1 MVKII
6 HLQHLTKE
14 HLDKW
19 KQNGCLHLSCDQL
32 YNSEIKQNL
41 IDWVEEVQNLPETKY
56 KWMRYYEQSLK
67 NGSRILNR
75 VENFLPYHEK
85 LNELLNGKWMLGI
98 VSQLFEE
105 PAILFKDKIN
115 FKLPGGEG
123 FKPHQDAQAGWD
135 RYGQTLHISVAV
147 CIDEAT
153 TENGCL
159 EIALGEH
166 NKGLIGPMFQEIPN
180 DVVEKLDWVTFEMKP
195 GDILIFD
202 SYTPHRSGPNLT
214 DKTRRIIFLTFSKL
228 SEGDYRAKYFEDKRK
243 SFPPDIEREDGK
255 TYRYKI

>member
-1 MVKII
+1 MIQLK
-6 HLQHLTKE
+6 QFTKE
-14 HLDKW
+14 HLEKW
-19 KQNGCLHLSCDQL
+19 KQDGCLYLPREEL

-41 IDWVEEVQNLPETKY
+41 IDWVNEVQNLPEEKG
-56 KWMRYYEQSLK
+56 KWMKYYEKSLK
-67 NGSRILNR
+67 DGSRILNR

-85 LNELLNGKWMLGI
+85 LNNLLNGEWMLRL

-105 PAILFKDKIN
+105 PATLFKDKIN

-135 RYGQTLHISVAV
+135 GYGQTLHISVAV

-153 TENGCL
+153 PANGCL
-159 EIALGEH
+159 ECVLGEH
-166 NKGLIGPMFQEIPN
+166 KKGLQGPMFKELPQE
-180 DVVEKLDWVTFEMKP
+180 VVEKWDWVSFKMKP
-195 GDILIFD
+195 GDIIIFD

-214 DKTRRIIFLTFSKL
+214 DTTRRMVFLTFSKR

-243 SFPPDIEREDGK
+243 TFPPDIERKPGVN
-255 TYRYKI
+255 YSYKI

>member
-1 MVKII
+1 MIY
-6 HLQHLTKE
+6 LQQLTKE
-14 HLDKW
+14 HLEKW
-19 KQNGCLHLSCDQL
+19 KQDGCLYLPCEQL

-41 IDWVEEVQNLPETKY
+41 IDWVEEVQNLPETTG
-56 KWMRYYEQSLK
+56 KWMKYYEKSLK
-67 NGSRILNR
+67 DGSRILNR

-85 LNELLNGKWMLGI
+85 LNKFLNGKWMLGI

-105 PAILFKDKIN
+105 PAVLFKDKIN

-153 TENGCL
+153 PENGCL
-159 EIALGEH
+159 ECALGEH
-166 NKGLIGPMFQEIPN
+166 KKGLLGPMFKELPRN
-180 DVVEKLDWVTFEMKP
+180 VVEKLDWVSFEMKP
-195 GDILIFD
+195 GDIIIFD

-214 DKTRRIIFLTFSKL
+214 DTIRRMVFLTFNKL
-228 SEGDYRAKYFEDKRK
+228 SEGDYRAKYFADKRK
-243 SFPPDIEREDGK
+243 SFPPDIERKPGK